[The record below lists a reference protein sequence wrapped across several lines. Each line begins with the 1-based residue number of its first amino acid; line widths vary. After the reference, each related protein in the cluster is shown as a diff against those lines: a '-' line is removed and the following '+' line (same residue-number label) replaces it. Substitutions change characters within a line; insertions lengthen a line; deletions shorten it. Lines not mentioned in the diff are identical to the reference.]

1 MVTMSRQQAADAVAK
16 AQAERDTIQSNLL
29 DLDGSF
35 GKRLLTG
42 AQLTGT
48 TKQRW
53 DTAAATLAV
62 LWDTYATY
70 SSVVDRAVTL
80 VAGKLG
86 QRELTEVTGLLTLP
100 SVEVTRGPAPLGRR
114 DLADTGRDQLTLSA
128 AVARMRTA
136 FAEVADLVAAAEQ
149 AWNSVAGP
157 LDAAAADLAHADS
170 LGDEALAAELA
181 EVRAELDRQRAAL
194 NSDPLVAQVTAASR
208 VRDRAAAV
216 AAKAAELARVR
227 AGAVARIAALRA
239 DADAARTA
247 RDDAVA
253 AAQRVAAKIAG
264 VPPVPDFGVDP
275 ATRLARLDALLAAGR
290 WTRLSSE
297 LDLLENELTSAAL
310 QFNDAERTVVT
321 LLSKRDELRGLLDAY
336 KAKAGRLGAAED
348 PDLARLYDQTREL
361 LWTAPC
367 DLTAAADAVT
377 RYQQAVLAIG
387 ARRL

>member
-1 MVTMSRQQAADAVAK
+1 MVTLSRQQAADAVAK

-53 DTAAATLAV
+53 DTAAGTLAV

-70 SSVVDRAVTL
+70 SSVVDRAATL

-149 AWNSVAGP
+149 AWNTVAGP

-170 LGDEALAAELA
+170 LGDEALAMELA

-194 NSDPLVAQVTAASR
+194 NTDPLVAQVTAASR

-227 AGAVARIAALRA
+227 AGAVTRIAALRA
-239 DADAARTA
+239 NSDAARTA

-253 AAQRVAAKIAG
+253 AAQRVAAKITA

-297 LDLLENELTSAAL
+297 LDLFENELTSATL
-310 QFNDAERTVVT
+310 QFNDAERTVVA

>member
-29 DLDGSF
+29 DMDGSF

-53 DTAAATLAV
+53 DAAAATLAV

-70 SSVVDRAVTL
+70 SSVVDRAITL
-80 VAGKLG
+80 VAGKPG
-86 QRELTEVTGLLTLP
+86 QRELAEVTALLTLP
-100 SVEVTRGPAPLGRR
+100 SVEVTRAPAPLGRR

-149 AWNSVAGP
+149 AWNTVASP

-170 LGDEALAAELA
+170 LGDEDLAMELA
-181 EVRAELDRQRAAL
+181 QVRAELDRQRAAL
-194 NSDPLVAQVTAASR
+194 NSDPLVAEVTAASR
-208 VRDRAAAV
+208 VRDHAAAV

-239 DADAARTA
+239 DSDAARTA
-247 RDDAVA
+247 RNDAVA
-253 AAQRVAAKIAG
+253 AAQRVAAKIAA
-264 VPPVPDFGVDP
+264 VPQVPDFGVDP
-275 ATRLARLDALLAAGR
+275 ATRLARLDALLSAGR
-290 WTRLSSE
+290 WNRLSSE
-297 LDLLENELTSAAL
+297 LDLLENELTSATL
-310 QFNDAERTVVT
+310 QFNDAERTVVS
-321 LLSKRDELRGLLDAY
+321 LLSKRDELRGLLEAY

-377 RYQQAVLAIG
+377 RYQRAVLAIG